1 MNAPRRPPRRRVDG
15 VLLLDKPLGMTSNAA
30 LQAVRRLLNAEK
42 AGHTGTLDPLAT
54 GLLPLCFGEAT
65 KFAGELLDADK
76 TYDAVVRLGI
86 RTDTGD
92 AEGRVIETRPVV
104 VSEHEAD
111 AALARFVGEITQIPP
126 MHSALKRDG
135 RPLYEYAR
143 QGLEVDRAPRRVTIH
158 GIEKLCASRE
168 DLTLRVRCSKGTYI
182 RTLAEDIGRF
192 LGCGAHLAGLRR
204 TGIGDLL
211 IDDALTLAD
220 MESRTYDQRDAGL
233 APPDALLQ
241 GLPAIRLDE
250 QEAGRILHGQAVE
263 SSDDTEGRV
272 RIYCGNRFLGL
283 GLADSDGLV
292 RPRRLISSLR

>member
-92 AEGRVIETRPVV
+92 AEGRVIETRPVAF
-104 VSEHEAD
+104 SEQEAD
-111 AALARFVGEITQIPP
+111 AALARFVGQITQIPP

-158 GIEKLCASRE
+158 GIEKLSAFRE

-263 SSDDTEGRV
+263 FSDGTEGRV